1 MRRVVREEIG
11 IGSLIMGKYVCA
23 LDPELESRTT
33 LDRLAAKMYGDFS
46 WKNLHARF
54 LYATTP
60 GAKIKRWDP
69 EWAAKEE
76 RKALMRRELRAA
88 QRK

>member
-1 MRRVVREEIG
+1 MKHWTLDDIAWDRFDR
-11 IGSLIMGKYVCA
+11 SK
-23 LDPELESRTT
+23 LDPELESRET
-33 LDRLAAKMYGDFS
+33 LDRLAATMYGDFS

-60 GAKIKRWDP
+60 GEKIKRWDP

-76 RKALMRRELRAA
+76 KKALMRRER
-88 QRK
+88 R